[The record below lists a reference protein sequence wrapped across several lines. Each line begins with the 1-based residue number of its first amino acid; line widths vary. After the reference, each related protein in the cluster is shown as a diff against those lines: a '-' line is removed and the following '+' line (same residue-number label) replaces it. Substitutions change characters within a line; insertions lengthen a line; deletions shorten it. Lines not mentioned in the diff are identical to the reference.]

1 MTRKRNFPNN
11 PTKDLRQSRQ
21 KPKRASFS
29 IRYCLLAFV
38 CCLFLI
44 VGFFFAARQHFA
56 SIDYSM
62 RNSKLRKMGEEL
74 ESEKRRLL
82 LAKEIA
88 LSPAEIKKAAQKIGF
103 RTMSAASSI
112 QIPGLTGATV
122 EKPRAAEKSETAKPK
137 PVVSNK
143 AQEPAEVEKP
153 VIKNVKEVKIS
164 DVKAKKEPTEQ
175 AR

>member
-11 PTKDLRQSRQ
+11 STKDIKQSNR
-21 KPKRASFS
+21 KSKRSSFPV
-29 IRYCLLAFV
+29 RYRLLAFA

-62 RNSKLRKMGEEL
+62 RNSKLRRMGEEL
-74 ESEKRRLL
+74 VSEKRRLL

-88 LSPAEIKKAAQKIGF
+88 LSPTEIKKAAQKIGF
-103 RTMSAASSI
+103 RTMSAANSI
-112 QIPGLTGATV
+112 QFPNLTSASI
-122 EKPRAAEKSETAKPK
+122 EKSRAAEKSETAKPK
-137 PVVSNK
+137 PVSSNK
-143 AQEPAEVEKP
+143 GQEPVENEKSVAKP
-153 VIKNVKEVKIS
+153 TNS
-164 DVKAKKEPTEQ
+164 GPKAKKEANEG